1 MTPLVGD
8 RLESTKLEKPQLST
22 PDLQVLTS
30 SQSTGPERISPKN
43 LRLPKFSL
51 LESNSSRFRLIP
63 GRDGAV
69 RVDVQSARDALRRT
83 MEKYAD
89 FFEI

>member
-1 MTPLVGD
+1 MTH
-8 RLESTKLEKPQLST
+8 STLKKPQFSK
-22 PDLQVLTS
+22 PDLQVLPS
-30 SQSTGPERISPKN
+30 SQSTDPDGISPTN
-43 LRLPKFSL
+43 VRLPKLSL
-51 LESNSSRFRLIP
+51 LESNSSSFRLIP
-63 GRDGAV
+63 GRDGVV

>member
-1 MTPLVGD
+1 MT
-8 RLESTKLEKPQLST
+8 RSILEKPQLST
-22 PDLQVLTS
+22 PDLQVLPS
-30 SQSTGPERISPKN
+30 SQSTEPEKISPKN
-43 LRLPKFSL
+43 VRLPKFSL
-51 LESNSSRFRLIP
+51 LEGNSSRFRLIP

-69 RVDVQSARDALRRT
+69 LVDVQSARDALRRT